1 MTDTRQV
8 EFDAKIRAI
17 RNDYPDFYIEY
28 WSPTDVDQIISEES
42 DGLPAGID
50 REDAINE
57 VMEIL
62 RDSHDAS
69 CGTSW
74 ENLGWAFRE
83 AVDRLKAG
91 WAHREALEVL
101 EAK

>member
-1 MTDTRQV
+1 MTEARQA

-28 WSPTDVDQIISEES
+28 WSPTDVDQVISEDS

-50 REDAINE
+50 REDAIHE

-69 CGTSW
+69 FGTSW

-83 AVDRLKAG
+83 AVSRLKAG
-91 WAHREALEVL
+91 WAHREATEVL

>member
-1 MTDTRQV
+1 MTETRQT

-28 WSPTDVDQIISEES
+28 WSPSDVDQIISDDT

-74 ENLGWAFRE
+74 ENLGWAYGE

-91 WAHREALEVL
+91 WAHREATEVL